1 MHAAATSEESQSL
14 SENTMQCPNSSLC
27 RALHLAYRIKFY
39 WGFCSMAAGGGS
51 IWAEE
56 DCEGK
61 SMPASILSLHYCGR
75 TPGEEAAILHFSFHL
90 WRIISV
96 KWGEHFDSVALGN
109 GCASSYSN

>member
-1 MHAAATSEESQSL
+1 
-14 SENTMQCPNSSLC
+14 
-27 RALHLAYRIKFY
+27 
-39 WGFCSMAAGGGS
+39 MAAGGGS

-90 WRIISV
+90 VCIINIQIDLFCLIVILSLFSQV
-96 KWGEHFDSVALGN
+96 VV
-109 GCASSYSN
+109 